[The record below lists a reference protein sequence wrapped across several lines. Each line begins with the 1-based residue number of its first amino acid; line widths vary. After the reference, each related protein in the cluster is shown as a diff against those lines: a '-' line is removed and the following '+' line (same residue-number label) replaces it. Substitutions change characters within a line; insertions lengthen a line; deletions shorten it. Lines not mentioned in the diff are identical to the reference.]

1 MKQSEDV
8 PAWKSELD
16 AIVGARAHGQFAEI
30 LPRLKSLDARH
41 PNIAEIVYQLAWTCD
56 TLGRHDDALPAYEKA
71 VALGLPPNEL
81 SGALLG
87 LGATL
92 RTLGQLVRATAVLR
106 SGKAQFPDNREFDVF
121 LALVLHAQQK
131 HAEALQLVLE
141 VLCDTSEDPGL
152 TAYQRVIRH
161 EAAKL

>member
-8 PAWKSELD
+8 PAWKSEFD

-56 TLGRHDDALPAYEKA
+56 TLGRTEEALPYYEKS

-121 LALVLHAQQK
+121 LAIVLHDQQK
-131 HAEALQLVLE
+131 HAEALKLVLE
-141 VLCDTSEDPGL
+141 VLCDTSEDIGI
-152 TAYQRVIRH
+152 TAYQRAIRH
-161 EAAKL
+161 EASKL